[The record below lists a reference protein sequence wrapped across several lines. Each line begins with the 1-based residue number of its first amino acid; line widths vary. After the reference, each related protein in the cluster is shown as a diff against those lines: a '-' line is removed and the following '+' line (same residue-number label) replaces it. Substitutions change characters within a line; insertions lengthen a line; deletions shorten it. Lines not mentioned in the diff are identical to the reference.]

1 MRGSQ
6 QPMYKIVPCGEK
18 KKKWQKQE
26 LELISLR
33 KKNLFSADV
42 WSGQLVFVIV
52 SLSNT
57 FSNLFMVP
65 KHKLQE

>member
-6 QPMYKIVPCGEK
+6 QPMYKIVPCGE

-42 WSGQLVFVIV
+42 RSG
-52 SLSNT
+52 
-57 FSNLFMVP
+57 
-65 KHKLQE
+65 